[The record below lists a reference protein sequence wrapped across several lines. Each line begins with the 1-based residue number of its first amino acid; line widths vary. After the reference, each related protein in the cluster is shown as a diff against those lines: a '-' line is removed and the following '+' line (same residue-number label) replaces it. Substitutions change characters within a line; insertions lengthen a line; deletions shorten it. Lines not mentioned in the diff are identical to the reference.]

1 MLASLRLFEL
11 ASVYPDHVAKE
22 PFPVTVEALTG
33 IWHCTPRNVK
43 MILRK
48 LSELEWIAWQPGQG
62 RGHSS
67 TLTVLADPQELL
79 ALEARTMTKKGEVRE
94 ALELIERYGLSH
106 RLKNDFLEWLSDG
119 MGVNRTIGSESGAEL
134 DTLRFPVYRSI
145 QTLDPAAI
153 HFAFDAHVIGHI
165 YDTLVDFD
173 YRSGTVSPAIAHS
186 WEHSIDMKEWVFH
199 LRKGVLFHH
208 GREVAAED
216 VVYSLNRLR
225 LEPQRHAQSWMF
237 QTISKIEALDRK
249 TVRFQLSSPGALFLH
264 FLSAKAASILPSD
277 MIGQEDTALLKHP
290 SGTGPFRLVRYDAGI
305 CVLEANP
312 AYYRGRP
319 HIDRVEIL
327 CLSEREDG
335 LLKEPDWSCATCA
348 QPNTFNGYM
357 VLNAGMDAKWLEVES
372 IFSGCSLLVFNQ
384 RKSGPQ
390 HNPYFRA
397 AIDRII
403 DREAMIAELG
413 DNRIHPAYNFHYQDS
428 VETAGIRRRKPPE
441 KAEISALLAQSDY
454 QGETLRLYAYAKHSP
469 EAEWIA
475 RQCRSYGVNL
485 EFEQCSPGQMTDPEF
500 MAQRDCHLIEIA
512 IRNEICELELYLQ
525 KHFFPA
531 FLKGAL
537 AAEMK
542 QAAISVMAE
551 PDPGLR
557 RFKLRE
563 LEEMLQQNAD
573 VLFLIHRKNNTRFHS
588 SIQGISLDECGL
600 IDFRKIWFHSPT
612 PSAVGVA
619 L

>member
-1 MLASLRLFEL
+1 MLASLRILEL
-11 ASVYPDHVAKE
+11 ASVYPDYGAKE
-22 PFPVTVEALTG
+22 PFPVTIEALTG

-79 ALEARTMTKKGEVRE
+79 AQEARALTQRGEVRE
-94 ALELIERYGLSH
+94 ALELIERYGLSL

-119 MGVNRTIGSESGAEL
+119 MGINRTLGSETGAEL

-153 HFAFDAHVIGHI
+153 HFAFDAHVIGQI

-173 YRSGTVSPAIAHS
+173 YLSGTVKPAIAHA
-186 WEHSIDMKEWVFH
+186 WEHSIDMTEWVFH

-216 VVYSLNRLR
+216 VVYTLNRLR
-225 LEPQRHAQSWMF
+225 LEPERHAQSWMF
-237 QTISKIEALDRK
+237 QTISQVEALDRK
-249 TVRFQLSSPGALFLH
+249 TVRFQLSAPGALFLH
-264 FLSAKAASILPSD
+264 FLSAKAASILPFDLS
-277 MIGQEDTALLKHP
+277 GQEETALFKHP
-290 SGTGPFRLVRYDAGI
+290 LGTGPFRLVRYDAGI
-305 CVLEANP
+305 CILEANH

-335 LLKEPDWSCATCA
+335 LLKEPDWSCAKCA
-348 QPNTFNGYM
+348 KPNTFNGYM
-357 VLNAGMDAKWLEVES
+357 VLNAGMDAEWLEVES

-390 HNPYFRA
+390 QSPHFRA

-403 DREAMIAELG
+403 DREAMIEELG
-413 DNRIHPAYNFHYQDS
+413 DNRIHPAYSFHYQVS
-428 VETAGIRRRKPPE
+428 VETAGTRRRKPPE
-441 KAEISALLAQSDY
+441 KSEISTLLARSGY
-454 QGETLRLYAYAKHSP
+454 QGETLQFYAYAKQSP

-485 EFEQCSPGQMTDPEF
+485 EFVHCSPGQMTDPEV
-500 MAQRDCHLIEIA
+500 MAQRDCQLIEIS

-531 FLKGAL
+531 FLEGRL
-537 AAEMK
+537 AAEAR
-542 QAAISVMAE
+542 QAATSLMAE

-557 RFKLRE
+557 RLRLRE
-563 LEEMLQQNAD
+563 LEEKLQQNAD
-573 VLFLIHRKNNTRFHS
+573 VLFLIHKKNNTRFHS
-588 SIQGISLDECGL
+588 SIQGISLNECGW
-600 IDFRKIWFHSPT
+600 IDFRKIWFHSP
-612 PSAVGVA
+612 VA
-619 L
+619 AAAGAGR